1 MATKSK
7 SEVVGSN
14 PKKKPTCL
22 SNGKEQCSANGE
34 KELHGSRYE
43 TLEENGNN
51 FPFL

>member
-7 SEVVGSN
+7 NEVVGSN

-34 KELHGSRYE
+34 KQLHGRHE